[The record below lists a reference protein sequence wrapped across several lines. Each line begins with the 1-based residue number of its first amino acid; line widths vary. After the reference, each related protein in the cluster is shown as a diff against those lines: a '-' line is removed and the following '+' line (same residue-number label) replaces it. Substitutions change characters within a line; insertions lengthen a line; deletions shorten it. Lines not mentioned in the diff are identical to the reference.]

1 MIRFAGVALG
11 LLCLALPAAAQDLT
25 ASCREEAQR
34 GLTKACEA
42 AIARQPRDPALYSL
56 LGEAHFASGFY
67 GDGLQAFRQAIAL
80 SNGKAEY
87 RYRYAGYAA
96 LINEYPQAAAEL
108 ELLVKDEPNHVKAW
122 SLLADCYRYM
132 KDKPQAVRAGRHAAE
147 LGDPAEAYALGVRY
161 GSGDGVAPDMREEL
175 RWLERAAS
183 SGYVAA
189 MQELARLYAEGRPGL
204 PPDAAKQR
212 QWEDAAR
219 KAMKN

>member
-1 MIRFAGVALG
+1 MIRFASAALG

-42 AIARQPRDPALYSL
+42 AIARQPRDPVLHSL
-56 LGEAHFASGFY
+56 LGEAYFASGFY
-67 GDGLQAFRQAIAL
+67 GEGLKAFRQAIAL

-108 ELLVKDEPNHVKAW
+108 ELLVKDEPKHVKAW

-132 KDKPQAVRAGRHAAE
+132 KDKPQAVRAGRKAAE
-147 LGDPAEAYALGVRY
+147 LGDAAEAYALGVRY
-161 GSGDGVAPDMREEL
+161 GNGDGVPADVKEEL
-175 RWLERAAS
+175 RWLERAAQ

-189 MQELARLYAEGRPGL
+189 MQELARLHAEGRPGL
-204 PPDAAKQR
+204 PPDAEKQR